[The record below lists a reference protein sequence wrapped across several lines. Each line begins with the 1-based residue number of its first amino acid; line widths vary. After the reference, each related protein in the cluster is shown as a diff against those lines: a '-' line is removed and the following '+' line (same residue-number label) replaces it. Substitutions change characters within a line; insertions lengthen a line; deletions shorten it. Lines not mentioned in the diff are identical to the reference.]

1 MQCGE
6 SELYSPPGKPSRE
19 GVYNTKRMQ
28 AIQGRVFKF
37 GDNINSDIIIPGR
50 YLIYIDRERLGQ
62 HAFEMLGEGFSAR
75 LRTFDI
81 LVAGRNFGCGS
92 AREQAATAIQ
102 GLGIKA
108 VVACSFAR
116 TFYRNA
122 INDGLPIVECPEI
135 YEAVQEGDEIRID
148 LAQGRIEHGGKQ
160 YSFPKM
166 PDSVRRILELGG
178 LAEYLKTQLR
188 PAPQ

>member
-1 MQCGE
+1 ME
-6 SELYSPPGKPSRE
+6 S
-19 GVYNTKRMQ
+19 V
-28 AIQGRVFKF
+28 IQGRVFKF

-50 YLIYIDRERLGQ
+50 YLIYIDRERLAE
-62 HAFEMLGEGFSAR
+62 HAFEMLGEGFGDK

-108 VVACSFAR
+108 VVASSFAR

-122 INDGLPIVECPEI
+122 INDGLPIVECPEL
-135 YEAVQEGDEIRID
+135 YAAVQEGDEISID
-148 LAQGRIEHGGKQ
+148 LEAGKIHLGGRE
-160 YSFPKM
+160 YPFPKM
-166 PDSVRRILELGG
+166 PESVRKILELGG
-178 LAEYLKTQLR
+178 LAAYLKSQMEM
-188 PAPQ
+188 ASK

>member
-1 MQCGE
+1 ME
-6 SELYSPPGKPSRE
+6 S
-19 GVYNTKRMQ
+19 V
-28 AIQGRVFKF
+28 IQGRAYKF
-37 GDNINSDIIIPGR
+37 GDNVNSDVIIPGR
-50 YLIYIDRERLGQ
+50 YLIYIDRERLAQ
-62 HAFEMLGEGFSAR
+62 HAFEMLGEGFPDK
-75 LRTFDI
+75 LRSFDI

-122 INDGLPIVECPEI
+122 INDGLPIVECPEL
-135 YEAVQEGDEIRID
+135 YPAVAKGDEITID
-148 LAQGRIEHGGKQ
+148 LAAGAIRHKGAQ
-160 YSFPKM
+160 YAFPKM

-178 LAEYLKTQLR
+178 LAEYLKAQLNATTR
-188 PAPQ
+188 GPA

>member
-1 MQCGE
+1 MQ
-6 SELYSPPGKPSRE
+6 S
-19 GVYNTKRMQ
+19 
-28 AIQGRVFKF
+28 AIQGRVYKF

-50 YLIYIDRERLGQ
+50 YLIYIDKERLSQ
-62 HAFEMLGEGFSAR
+62 HAFEMLGEGFADK
-75 LRTFDI
+75 LRSFDI

-122 INDGLPIVECPEI
+122 INDGLPIVECPEL
-135 YEAVQEGDEIRID
+135 YQAVQENDEISID
-148 LAQGRIEHGGKQ
+148 LAGGKIVHGCDQ
-160 YSFPKM
+160 YSYPVM
-166 PDSVRRILELGG
+166 AESVRKILELGG
-178 LAEYLKTQLR
+178 LAEYLKSQLAAGELSYDR
-188 PAPQ
+188 SNAQKEPGFM

>member
-1 MQCGE
+1 
-6 SELYSPPGKPSRE
+6 
-19 GVYNTKRMQ
+19 MQ
-28 AIQGRVFKF
+28 ATIQGRVFKF

-62 HAFEMLGEGFSAR
+62 HAFEMLGEGFSDK
-75 LRTFDI
+75 LRSFDI
-81 LVAGRNFGCGS
+81 LVAGRNFGGGS

-122 INDGLPIVECPEI
+122 INDGLPIVECPAV
-135 YEAVQEGDEIRID
+135 YEAVQEGDELRID
-148 LAQGRIEHGGKQ
+148 LAAGTIVHAGKE
-160 YSFPKM
+160 YPFPKM
-166 PDSVRRILELGG
+166 PESVRRILELGG
-178 LAEYLKTQLR
+178 LAAYLKTQLDVAGR
-188 PAPQ
+188 

>member
-1 MQCGE
+1 ME
-6 SELYSPPGKPSRE
+6 S
-19 GVYNTKRMQ
+19 V
-28 AIQGRVFKF
+28 IQGRVYNF

-62 HAFEMLGEGFSAR
+62 HAFEMLGGEFPAK
-75 LRTFDI
+75 LRGFDI

-122 INDGLPIVECPEI
+122 INDGLPIVECPAI
-135 YEAVQEGDEIRID
+135 HKAVEEGDEIRID
-148 LAQGRIEHGGKQ
+148 LASGVIHHKDAA
-160 YSFPKM
+160 YSFPGM
-166 PDSVRRILELGG
+166 PESVRRILELGG
-178 LAEYLKTQLR
+178 LAEYLKTQLSR
-188 PAPQ
+188 